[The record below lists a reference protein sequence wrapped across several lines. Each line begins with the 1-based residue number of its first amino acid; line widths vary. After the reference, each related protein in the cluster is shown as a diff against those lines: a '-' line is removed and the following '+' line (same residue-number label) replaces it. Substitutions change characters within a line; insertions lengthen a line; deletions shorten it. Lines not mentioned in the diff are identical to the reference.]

1 MLNAMIYRMK
11 TEWSVKYI
19 EEKAVD
25 IDSAVARENQ
35 EFKKNGE
42 NKKHQ
47 ISIKY

>member
-35 EFKKNGE
+35 EFKKKWREQKASN
-42 NKKHQ
+42 
-47 ISIKY
+47 